1 MKKKITILLLTLCL
15 TIAPMTALAAGARVE
30 SLEYEGFG
38 VLKLD
43 FSRDCDWYESAAIKL
58 TGADGAELPVL
69 ILGGEEE
76 DCYLR
81 AKDMQLGQSY
91 TLSFSLDGETQEIPF
106 ECKSATEYL
115 VNVRGEVSERPERDD
130 CDFCRSLEHDE
141 DFCPERIDAA
151 NLPDD
156 DADELARIFGIER
169 CERCGGIGHD
179 EDRCRNH

>member
-130 CDFCRSLEHDE
+130 CDFCRSLEH
-141 DFCPERIDAA
+141 ERGLLPGAHRRRESAETTRTSWRASSASSAA
-151 NLPDD
+151 S
-156 DADELARIFGIER
+156 AAAAS
-169 CERCGGIGHD
+169 GHD